1 MVRGQ
6 GANKNMISKKDI
18 RGYLISAGLNAEEA
32 DEFNGIFKERK
43 VGNF

>member
-18 RGYLISAGLNAEEA
+18 RGYLISAGLTAEET
-32 DEFNGIFKERK
+32 DEFNGIFKDRK